1 MIYVDSSVLLAQLLA
16 EDRRPAP
23 VFWREPLITSRL
35 AEYEVWTRLHDRS
48 VAESHGEA
56 ARQIL
61 ARTSMVEL
69 SPLVLRRALD
79 PFPQR
84 VRTLDALHL
93 ASIDYLRAQRLDVT
107 LASYDERMN
116 AVAVA
121 MSIPLEPLARG
132 LLRSVN
138 PAADFDPEESAA
150 DPEDWEA
157 NE

>member
-23 VFWREPLITSRL
+23 AFWRERLITSRL
-35 AEYEVWTRLHDRS
+35 AEYEVWNRLHDRS

-56 ARQIL
+56 AREIL
-61 ARTSMVEL
+61 ARISMVEL
-69 SPLVLRRALD
+69 SPIVFRRALE

-93 ASIDYLRAQRLDVT
+93 ASIDYLRAQRLGVT
-107 LASYDERMN
+107 LASYDQRMN
-116 AVAVA
+116 AVASA
-121 MSIPLEPLARG
+121 MFIPLESLARAV
-132 LLRSVN
+132 LRPVTT
-138 PAADFDPEESAA
+138 AADFDPAESAA
-150 DPEDWEA
+150 DPDDWEA